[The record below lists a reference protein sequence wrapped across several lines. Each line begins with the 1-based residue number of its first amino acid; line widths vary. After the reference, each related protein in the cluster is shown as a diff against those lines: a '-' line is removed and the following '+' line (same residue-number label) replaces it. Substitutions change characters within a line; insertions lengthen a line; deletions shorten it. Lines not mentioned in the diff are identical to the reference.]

1 MTTVPRDIP
10 HDMTPYFLEGVR
22 HGAIRDESEG
32 YLAEAEELERS
43 SRMEDEIFQQKVSEL
58 RRRHVFYMRGFHEG
72 RMKRS
77 ALKGGVK

>member
-43 SRMEDEIFQQKVSEL
+43 SRSDEREVSEL

-72 RMKRS
+72 RRKRS
-77 ALKGGVK
+77 TLKGGVK